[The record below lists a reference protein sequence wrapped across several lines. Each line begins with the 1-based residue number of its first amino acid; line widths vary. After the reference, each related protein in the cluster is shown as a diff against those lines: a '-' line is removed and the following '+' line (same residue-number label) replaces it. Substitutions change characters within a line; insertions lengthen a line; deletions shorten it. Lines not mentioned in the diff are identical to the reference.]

1 MSTMSFNWGD
11 PDADLPSDSE
21 ATEEDLLDNPVL
33 KVSRPVTAC
42 TRCRSAKIK
51 CDGKLPA
58 CTSCVKFGRESEC
71 MPISERFIRGREP
84 NYVRA
89 LEARVEKLEKQLH
102 YARSQMSSQ
111 SQPGPGPG
119 PGPGPDPATAP
130 GPLDPGNDDDWG
142 PDRRDSLDNIR
153 VNVAQRAAR
162 LHGDE
167 EIEQVIAS
175 LSSEDHEKTRLSL
188 ATIILAASTNKF
200 VPQSRS
206 VGLPPYDKA
215 SKIVDFYM
223 SSVHQLY
230 PAFSRRIFNGLLE
243 DIYSTS
249 QRQFTPA
256 DYWLF
261 WMVLAI
267 GSTAQSR
274 QKDDSPYLD
283 GLDYLACALP
293 FAQEVLSPGNVKQ
306 IQSLLLLTLYST
318 YDPDHF
324 DTWQVLGFTCR
335 AILDQ
340 GPFADPPEHHGMSL
354 TDVKLRRRIFRSAYS
369 LDRAIS
375 LAHARAFSFADDAI
389 PSEVRDALADS
400 PNKDSPTTEASTYL
414 YRLRRLQS
422 TWYQSLFQGSP
433 SHPLPDST
441 AFIWRMCHDMHT
453 WFSTLPVSLNASIRQ
468 MLELEMYYSHV
479 FCISPGIRSPRL
491 STSGELL
498 IFEYAISYISGLCG
512 LADAPINT
520 ALYTFHDVLRLF
532 FVGTQLAA
540 ILRSEAADI
549 LLFSPHTI
557 SHSASQQGGVAPP
570 PLPRKRISDI
580 NTTLLNIDRAITA
593 LGQIGK
599 LLEWYGARWED
610 ALSLGE
616 TFQMYS
622 QDLME
627 TLRGKKQ
634 QMGQRQVQQGQMQR
648 QGQGQPQGQGLV
660 RAQTQGPGGWEN
672 HQEQQF
678 QQQQQQQHHQQH
690 QRQQNSGPQ
699 HRPQPPMQQQTW
711 PPGGYSLNNTN
722 NNNSR

>member
-1 MSTMSFNWGD
+1 MSTLSFNWD
-11 PDADLPSDSE
+11 DAHADLPSDSE

-102 YARSQMSSQ
+102 YARSHMSSQ
-111 SQPGPGPG
+111 TQPGPGS
-119 PGPGPDPATAP
+119 DPPTAP
-130 GPLDPGNDDDWG
+130 GPLDHGNDDEWG

-153 VNVAQRAAR
+153 VNVARRAAR
-162 LHGDE
+162 LHGDQ

-175 LSSEDHEKTRLSL
+175 LSSVTINPVSQEDHEKTRLSL

-215 SKIVDFYM
+215 RKIVDFYM

-243 DIYSTS
+243 DIYRTS
-249 QRQFTPA
+249 QRQFTSPE
-256 DYWLF
+256 YWLF

-274 QKDDSPYLD
+274 QKDDSHYLD

-324 DTWQVLGFTCR
+324 DTWQILGFTCR

-340 GPFADPPEHHGMSL
+340 GPFADPPEHHGMSI

-389 PSEVRDALADS
+389 PAEVRDALAD
-400 PNKDSPTTEASTYL
+400 DSSTAETSTYL

-441 AFIWRMCHDMHT
+441 AFIWRMCHDMHA
-453 WFSTLPVSLNASIRQ
+453 WFSTLPVSHNPSIRQ

-479 FCISPGIRSPRL
+479 FCISPGIRSPHL
-491 STSGELL
+491 STYGELL

-512 LADAPINT
+512 LADASINT

-532 FVGTQLAA
+532 FVGTQFAA
-540 ILRSEAADI
+540 ILRSDAADI

-557 SHSASQQGGVAPP
+557 SHSASQQGGVTPP
-570 PLPRKRISDI
+570 PLPRKRMSDT
-580 NTTLLNIDRAITA
+580 NTTLPNIDRAITA

-634 QMGQRQVQQGQMQR
+634 QMGQRQVQQGHVQGQGHL
-648 QGQGQPQGQGLV
+648 QGQGQVQAQGLG
-660 RAQTQGPGGWEN
+660 RAHTQGPGGWEN
-672 HQEQQF
+672 
-678 QQQQQQQHHQQH
+678 QQQQQQHQQH
-690 QRQQNSGPQ
+690 HRQQSSGPH
-699 HRPQPPMQQQTW
+699 HRPPPMQQQTW
-711 PPGGYSLNNTN
+711 PPGGYSLNNGQ
-722 NNNSR
+722 

>member
-1 MSTMSFNWGD
+1 MSTMSFNGGD
-11 PDADLPSDSE
+11 ADADLPSDSE

-102 YARSQMSSQ
+102 YARSHMSSQ
-111 SQPGPGPG
+111 SQPGPGPH
-119 PGPGPDPATAP
+119 PATAP
-130 GPLDPGNDDDWG
+130 GPMDPGNDDDDWG

-153 VNVAQRAAR
+153 VNVARRAAR
-162 LHGDE
+162 LHGDQ

-175 LSSEDHEKTRLSL
+175 LSSVTINPVSQEDHEKTRLSL

-230 PAFSRRIFNGLLE
+230 PAFSRRIFNRLLE
-243 DIYSTS
+243 DIYRTS
-249 QRQFTPA
+249 QRQFTSA
-256 DYWLF
+256 EYWLF

-283 GLDYLACALP
+283 GLDFLACALP

-306 IQSLLLLTLYST
+306 IQSLLLMTIYST

-340 GPFADPPEHHGMSL
+340 GPFADPPEHHGMSI

-375 LAHARAFSFADDAI
+375 LAHARAFSFADDAL
-389 PSEVRDALADS
+389 PSEVRDALADT
-400 PNKDSPTTEASTYL
+400 PNKDSPTAEASTYL

-441 AFIWRMCHDMHT
+441 AFIWRMCRDMHA
-453 WFSTLPVSLNASIRQ
+453 WLSTLPVSLNASMRQ

-479 FCISPGIRSPRL
+479 FCISPGIRSPHL
-491 STSGELL
+491 STYGELL
-498 IFEYAISYISGLCG
+498 IFEYAISYINGLCG

-532 FVGTQLAA
+532 FVGTQFAA

-570 PLPRKRISDI
+570 PLPRKRMSDT
-580 NTTLLNIDRAITA
+580 NTTLPNIDRAITA

-610 ALSLGE
+610 ALSLRE

-634 QMGQRQVQQGQMQR
+634 QMEQRQVQRGQMQR
-648 QGQGQPQGQGLV
+648 QGQGQGQGQELA
-660 RAQTQGPGGWEN
+660 RAQTQGPGGWED
-672 HQEQQF
+672 QQQQF
-678 QQQQQQQHHQQH
+678 QQQHQQHQQH

-711 PPGGYSLNNTN
+711 PPCGYSLNNN
-722 NNNSR
+722 NGR

>member
-11 PDADLPSDSE
+11 ADADLPSDSE

-102 YARSQMSSQ
+102 YARSHMSSQ
-111 SQPGPGPG
+111 SQPGPGPH
-119 PGPGPDPATAP
+119 PATAP
-130 GPLDPGNDDDWG
+130 GPMDPRNDDDDWG

-153 VNVAQRAAR
+153 VNVARRAAR
-162 LHGDE
+162 LHGDQ

-175 LSSEDHEKTRLSL
+175 LSSVTINPVSQEDHEKTRLSL

-230 PAFSRRIFNGLLE
+230 PAFSRRIFNRLLE
-243 DIYSTS
+243 DIYRTS
-249 QRQFTPA
+249 QRQFTSA
-256 DYWLF
+256 EYWLF

-283 GLDYLACALP
+283 GLDFLACALP

-306 IQSLLLLTLYST
+306 IQSLLLMTIYST

-340 GPFADPPEHHGMSL
+340 GPFADPPEHHGMSI

-389 PSEVRDALADS
+389 PSEVRDALADT
-400 PNKDSPTTEASTYL
+400 PNKDLPTAEASTYL

-441 AFIWRMCHDMHT
+441 AFIWRMCHDMHA
-453 WFSTLPVSLNASIRQ
+453 WLSTLPVSLNASMRQ

-491 STSGELL
+491 STYGELL
-498 IFEYAISYISGLCG
+498 IFEYAISYINGLCG

-532 FVGTQLAA
+532 FVGTQFAA

-557 SHSASQQGGVAPP
+557 SHSASQQGGVAPL
-570 PLPRKRISDI
+570 PLPRKRMSDT
-580 NTTLLNIDRAITA
+580 NTPLPNIDRAITA

-634 QMGQRQVQQGQMQR
+634 QMEQRQVQQGQMQR
-648 QGQGQPQGQGLV
+648 QAQGQRQGQELT
-660 RAQTQGPGGWEN
+660 RAQTQGPGGWED
-672 HQEQQF
+672 QQQQF
-678 QQQQQQQHHQQH
+678 QHQHQQHQQH

-711 PPGGYSLNNTN
+711 PPGGYSLNNN
-722 NNNSR
+722 NGR